1 MTHLTLLDKKMKTP
15 HLVILGILVLIC
27 TVTANAKD
35 YDTLKLKSGKTL
47 FRCTIV
53 GWSPTGA
60 LIEHF
65 KGADSVEWLDV
76 PVAVLEDL
84 YSQQDNVTQES
95 IIPINLGQPK
105 EIDDDYVFSSSFRD
119 GLIKIITNS
128 QVLYLN
134 DAYPHLTVWFSYSH
148 DDVFINPIS
157 NFLIFSDRIYK
168 IETNF
173 PTPSIIQNYS
183 PTGIGTGTV
192 SISIEDVTYE
202 FNIEIKDRRPEPKKV
217 ITEPFNSAS
226 TRSST
231 YTSKRQVSKS
241 DAKRE
246 AVVASLSA
254 QSARTAE
261 QHNLAGTAL
270 QKAAEMLDDA
280 GLSEMADAARGDA
293 FGEKAIAKYMSGSSA
308 WDFRQAADY
317 WESAA
322 RYYRYAGLS
331 SQASMAEAEARKLNS
346 VADVRDRR

>member
-1 MTHLTLLDKKMKTP
+1 MKTP

-27 TVTANAKD
+27 TVAANAKD

-65 KGADSVEWLDV
+65 QGSDSVEWSNV
-76 PVAVLEDL
+76 PIAVLENL
-84 YSQQDNVTQES
+84 YSQQDNVTQKS
-95 IIPINLGQPK
+95 PIPINLGQPK
-105 EIDDDYVFSSSFRD
+105 EIDDYYVFSSPFRD
-119 GLIKIITNS
+119 GLIKITTNS

-134 DAYPHLTVWFSYSH
+134 DADPHLTVSLSYSH
-148 DDVFINPIS
+148 DDVVTNPSS

-173 PTPSIIQNYS
+173 PTPSIIQNYL
-183 PTGIGTGTV
+183 PKGVGTGAV
-192 SISIEDVTYE
+192 SISIEDVIYE
-202 FNIEIKDRRPEPKKV
+202 FNIEIKDRRPEAKKV
-217 ITEPFNSAS
+217 ITEPFDSAS
-226 TRSST
+226 TRSAT
-231 YTSKRQVSKS
+231 YTSKRPVSKS

-246 AVVASLSA
+246 AVVASLAA

-261 QHNLAGTAL
+261 QHNLAATAL

-293 FGEKAIAKYMSGSSA
+293 FGEKAIAKYMSGSSER
-308 WDFRQAADY
+308 DFRQAADD

-322 RYYRYAGLS
+322 RYYSYAGLY
-331 SQASMAEAEARKLNS
+331 SQASKAEAEAKKLNS
-346 VADVRDRR
+346 VADVRGRR